1 MSKEPGSVTALRV
14 LAGGLLATVEDLGRP
29 AARRYG
35 VPGGGAMD
43 AFAIEAANRLA
54 GNPPGAAALEI
65 AGGGAVFEALAPLL
79 LALAGA
85 DLGARLGGR
94 PLAPWTAALVR
105 PGAHIQ
111 FQGRPGDWGARAY
124 LALAGGIATPQVLG
138 SRGTCLAGGFG
149 GFAGRPLRPGDVLE
163 AGASR
168 EDVAA
173 LAGRRWPA
181 ERRPAYRAEPV
192 LRVTRGPHAG
202 RFAADSL
209 AALVGEPFRVSPTSN
224 RMGYRLEGPLLHTQA
239 AVDLPSLGV
248 LPGAIQVPPDGG
260 AILLMADAQ
269 TTGGYPI
276 AGVVIGADLPLAAQL
291 LPGDRLRF
299 AVVEMEEAVDARRV
313 LRAWLDAGPEEDE
326 TRALLGWAGAL
337 GADGWRRSTRET

>member
-1 MSKEPGSVTALRV
+1 VTAALRV
-14 LAGGLLATVEDLGRP
+14 VAGGLLTTVEDLGRP

-43 AFAIEAANRLA
+43 AFALETANRLA

-65 AGGGAVFEALAPLL
+65 TGGGALFETLAPLL
-79 LALAGA
+79 LAVAGA
-85 DLGARLGGR
+85 DLGVQLDDRT
-94 PLAPWTAALVR
+94 LATWTATLAR
-105 PGAHIQ
+105 PGAQIR

-124 LALAGGIATPQVLG
+124 LAIAGGVAVPQLLG
-138 SRGTCLAGGFG
+138 SRATCLAGGFG
-149 GFAGRPLRPGDVLE
+149 GYAGRPLRPGDVLE
-163 AGASR
+163 T
-168 EDVAA
+168 DAA
-173 LAGRRWPA
+173 CDDSGILAGQRWPA

-192 LRVTRGPHAG
+192 LRAVCGPHAG
-202 RFAADSL
+202 LFAQDSL
-209 AALVGEPFRVSPTSN
+209 ESLASEPFRVGLTSN
-224 RMGYRLEGPLLHTQA
+224 RMGYRLEGPLLRTVA
-239 AVDLPSLGV
+239 PADLPSLGV

-299 AVVEMEEAVDARRV
+299 AFVEIQAAVTARRT

-326 TRALLGWAGAL
+326 TRALLGWAGAP
-337 GADGWRRSTRET
+337 GER